1 MTQFPPQSFS
11 PIRKLPQ
18 ASYLI
23 RQRADRIKTTTTI
36 KVLNNT
42 VVDTRISI
50 EVKDAYSKA
59 ITSGTINL
67 TVNDKTQTVTISL
80 EEYKELLLK
89 DRPTDK
95 DHEMLER
102 IMREF
107 EKHVVFC
114 DSRWD
119 SGFVGDNMK
128 VEDTTEICLEIM
140 RVIKYVDFDRYMK
153 MWNHVQTT
161 ERKRKAMQEQI
172 DQMNRAKAIREENED
187 AEDNE

>member
-1 MTQFPPQSFS
+1 M
-11 PIRKLPQ
+11 
-18 ASYLI
+18 A
-23 RQRADRIKTTTTI
+23 
-36 KVLNNT
+36 
-42 VVDTRISI
+42 
-50 EVKDAYSKA
+50 
-59 ITSGTINL
+59 
-67 TVNDKTQTVTISL
+67 KTQTVTISL

-119 SGFVGDNMK
+119 SGFVGDSMK
-128 VEDTTEICLEIM
+128 VEDTTELCLEIM

-153 MWNHVQTT
+153 MWNQVQTT

-187 AEDNE
+187 AEDN